1 MRRTVSGRASSAPL
15 HEVDIRPQR
24 VGPKRVVEVRGGHIY
39 TGNHITPPRAVHSGR
54 DLRHYVRWGMDTS
67 DVAARPSALASN
79 LTIEMLK
86 RTLKASAFACQEFV
100 PTQPKGGVC
109 EDRPS
114 QQKRVEVGLE

>member
-24 VGPKRVVEVRGGHIY
+24 VGPKRVVEVREGHLHRKSH
-39 TGNHITPPRAVHSGR
+39 TH
-54 DLRHYVRWGMDTS
+54 LRGLFTAAEIYVRWGMDTGGG
-67 DVAARPSALASN
+67 RPSALASN

-109 EDRPS
+109 EDRVRPNKNES
-114 QQKRVEVGLE
+114 R